1 MRLSSSWKKPE
12 EGYLSQREKR
22 KGKKKKKNHRD
33 KNKDRW
39 RKRKAISVFGLY
51 DQN

>member
-1 MRLSSSWKKPE
+1 MMRLSYSWKKPE

-22 KGKKKKKNHRD
+22 KEKKKKKHRD
-33 KNKDRW
+33 NKDRW
-39 RKRKAISVFGLY
+39 RKRKAVSVFGLY

>member
-22 KGKKKKKNHRD
+22 KGKKKNHRD